1 MTRTT
6 RTTFM
11 LLATVMPLGLGGPLG
26 CGLEEI
32 TDGGNADAIPADV
45 QAALD
50 ESCATSN
57 ACHAGNPALVE
68 LSASGS
74 AALLDTNSPSGDPY
88 VKFGDIEGS
97 YLARKMLGT
106 NITGAKM
113 PLNEQSPNDEL
124 NVAIILGWIAG
135 AEFSDGGGESGTD
148 TSGDTTTGTEEECY
162 AMPPIPAAPSFE
174 ADVWPTFE
182 ARCLG
187 NGCHTSVA
195 PQMPDAA
202 GALANLVDVPSSA
215 TMNYVTPDI
224 PDESYL
230 WHKLAGTQASV
241 GGSGATMPFGGSTCT
256 AELQTIY
263 AWILSGAAP

>member
-1 MTRTT
+1 MPRTT
-6 RTTFM
+6 RITLM
-11 LLATVMPLGLGGPLG
+11 LLASVVLPLG

-32 TDGGNADAIPADV
+32 TDGGTDNAIPAEV

-88 VKFGDIEGS
+88 VDFGNIEGS

-113 PLNEQSPNDEL
+113 PLNEQSPNDAL
-124 NVAIILGWIAG
+124 NVALILGWIAG
-135 AEFSDGGGESGTD
+135 AEFPDGGGESGTD
-148 TSGDTTTGTEEECY
+148 TSGEDTTTGVEEECY
-162 AMPPIPAAPSFE
+162 ATPPIPAAPSFE

-187 NGCHTSVA
+187 SGCHDTVN

-202 GALANLVDVPSSA
+202 GAYANLVDIASSA
-215 TMNYVTPDI
+215 TMNYVTADI

-230 WHKLAGTQASV
+230 WHKLASTQAAA
-241 GGSGATMPFGGSTCT
+241 GGGGATMPFGGSMCT